1 MQDKALP
8 GIAII
13 EDHPVVREGLTAYF
27 NKTDRWQVMGT
38 ASTLAEA
45 KELLTNIRPDLVLL
59 DIQLD
64 DGWGIDIVPWYSEQ
78 ARFAEQTWEVP
89 LMAVYSSFEDFAH
102 VSAAL
107 GMGVKAYV
115 CKRRTE
121 QELENALLKALE
133 GEEWI
138 DEAARTTYKT
148 YTDLTGRL
156 TKREKEILSLVKR
169 GFSNDQIAA
178 SLGINRRT
186 VENLI
191 YCVYDKTNIRSRKKL
206 QEL

>member
-1 MQDKALP
+1 VTEIPNRILP

-13 EDHPVVREGLTAYF
+13 EDHPLVREGLAAYF
-27 NKTDRWQVMGT
+27 NKTGRWQVMGT

-45 KELLTNIRPDLVLL
+45 KELLANIRPDLVLL

-78 ARFAEQTWEVP
+78 NYEVP
-89 LMAVYSSFEDFAH
+89 LMAVYSAFEDFAH

-121 QELENALLKALE
+121 QELENALFKALE

-138 DEAARTTYKT
+138 DEAARVTYKT
-148 YTDLTGRL
+148 YTDLTSHL

-191 YCVYDKTNIRSRKKL
+191 YCVYDKTNIRSRIKL